1 MSTPTPLPVEA
12 SVEIAAAPEAVWE
25 VLSDPRRMPE
35 FSPELRRV
43 FLPGRKS
50 GGNGGLGQTIIGIN
64 RRKAVV
70 WPTTSKIVRWEPGRA
85 VAWKTRE
92 SGATWIYEIEP
103 GGDASSPTT
112 CRVTARRELPA
123 YTLGS
128 KLMVP
133 ILGGATGHDEELAAG
148 LATTLGRIKAAV
160 EA

>member
-1 MSTPTPLPVEA
+1 LPVEA
-12 SVEIAAAPEAVWE
+12 SIEITATADTIWE
-25 VLSDPRRMPE
+25 VVSDPRRMPE

-43 FLPGRKS
+43 FLPGRRS
-50 GGNGGLGQTIIGIN
+50 GLGQTIIGIN

-70 WPTTSKIVRWEPGRA
+70 WPTSSKIVRWEPGRA

-103 GGDASSPTT
+103 VGDASVS
-112 CRVTARRELPA
+112 RVTARRELPA
-123 YTLGS
+123 YTIGS

-148 LATTLGRIKAAV
+148 LATTLERIKAVV
-160 EA
+160 ER